1 MQLQY
6 LPYAGKFLRCK
17 TFANSLLLE
26 FHEMGSK
33 ALAHVQFSLIIII
46 INSIHILTTP
56 INACLLN
63 RKWRA
68 LQSVHVFEAT
78 TFIKVHGHQTSL
90 KCYLADKNQE
100 TSMIRMLWL
109 YSTVVVLLL
118 GMYHVLYR
126 PQSKILISRVIFSR
140 TGSFREISEVFPAQ
154 TFPGIR
160 YVMRIIIVCT
170 SKNYKLFARSII
182 QQWSSKDRAAT
193 YYYSSKR

>member
-1 MQLQY
+1 
-6 LPYAGKFLRCK
+6 
-17 TFANSLLLE
+17 
-26 FHEMGSK
+26 MGSK

-68 LQSVHVFEAT
+68 LQSLHVFEAT

-90 KCYLADKNQE
+90 KCYLADKSQE

-109 YSTVVVLLL
+109 YSTVVVCCCWAVPHTISTICSLFLLRGGTITCIVNGAKKYSADL
-118 GMYHVLYR
+118 
-126 PQSKILISRVIFSR
+126 PQGGLELLISRVIFSR

-160 YVMRIIIVCT
+160 YTKTLVLD
-170 SKNYKLFARSII
+170 S
-182 QQWSSKDRAAT
+182 
-193 YYYSSKR
+193 